1 MAANDRERAPTPN
14 IHSVCRLEPMYRLAD
29 DAGIEIYNPCH
40 NLSICVTTQANN
52 NLTSEVE
59 GHILQKRPVKGFV
72 INYYLNCESPTFPNP
87 GKFLQI
93 VSLDRNPFPSA
104 ISVAHVYV

>member
-1 MAANDRERAPTPN
+1 MSQFIDLCYDTGKQQP
-14 IHSVCRLEPMYRLAD
+14 I
-29 DAGIEIYNPCH
+29 
-40 NLSICVTTQANN
+40 
-52 NLTSEVE
+52 TSEVE